1 MRRALVVNAAL
12 AAAFLA
18 AAATWVPGEVRM
30 LGAALVVLAIPGIAW
45 LGAFR
50 GAPLSPARLALAI
63 TGVSSASA
71 AIGLAIGSAFA
82 PPPHALPFLVW
93 TFAATNLGLAA
104 AGPWPRLDPGARWRS
119 LGGIAAAGF
128 LVTSLAALH
137 LVPPLEDHDMEVR
150 GTAYGLAS
158 DLKPYFTSNREIFL
172 PMSHPV
178 LFNVLV
184 AQSLVVTG
192 EIDAVRPSYDSAK
205 RAEAGERD
213 GLPFPWDA
221 AWRADYDA
229 FLARP
234 ALAGTRAP
242 SAFFAGLLLALVAHV
257 LFRATGS
264 MPAACFGV
272 LLYVTAPET
281 IVRSAYAGY
290 FSETVFAML
299 AATILLTE
307 DEGPGAGAW
316 VAAAGAFMA
325 LLDHKTVVLVLAVA
339 AWAGGTALVRRERP
353 DRRAVALVAGFGAG
367 TLAWW
372 AYGLWVSPRVFVNDH
387 LRKHLIHRFLLNDV
401 RFAAD
406 HVNRYAPSIPELWRE
421 FAAHTGWLLVPVAA
435 AGAFFA
441 IGRRTSAV
449 LTALSLWFLAGAVAF
464 SLTDWRQTKHLMNGL
479 APMVVLAV
487 AWSWSAGRWR
497 RVPQALLLVALL
509 ADLRVDARL
518 LRDFRSLHVSGA
530 SDIDGW

>member
-1 MRRALVVNAAL
+1 VRRALVVNAT
-12 AAAFLA
+12 LA
-18 AAATWVPGEVRM
+18 AAAWAAAAPRLPGELRM

-45 LGAFR
+45 LGVFR
-50 GAPLSPARLALAI
+50 GKALTPARLALAV
-63 TGVSSASA
+63 TGVSCA
-71 AIGLAIGSAFA
+71 AAAVGLAIGSAF

-93 TFAATNLGLAA
+93 TFAATNLGLAL
-104 AGPWPRLDPGARWRS
+104 AGPWPRLDPSARWRL

-128 LVTSLAALH
+128 LATALAAIH

-158 DLKPYFTSNREIFL
+158 DLKPYFTSNREVFL

-192 EIDAVRPSYDSAK
+192 EIEAVRPSYDSSRK
-205 RAEAGERD
+205 AEAAALRGE
-213 GLPFPWDA
+213 PFPWEA

-242 SAFFAGLLLALVAHV
+242 SAFFAGLLLALLADV
-257 LFRATGS
+257 LLRVTGS
-264 MPAACFGV
+264 AFAASAGA
-272 LLYVTAPET
+272 LLYATVPET
-281 IVRSAYAGY
+281 VVRSAYAGY

-299 AATILLTE
+299 VATILLTE
-307 DEGPGAGAW
+307 DESPGAASW

-325 LLDHKTVVLVLAVA
+325 LLDHKTVVLALAVS
-339 AWAGGTALVRRERP
+339 AWAGGTALLRRERP

-372 AYGLWVSPRVFVNDH
+372 AYGFWVSPRVFIDDH
-387 LRKHLIHRFLLNDV
+387 LRKHLVHRFLLNDV

-421 FAAHTGWLLVPVAA
+421 FASHTGWLLVPVAA
-435 AGAFFA
+435 AGAVA
-441 IGRRTSAV
+441 ALRRRADPALTV
-449 LTALSLWFLAGAVAF
+449 LALWCVAGAVAF

-479 APMVVLAV
+479 APMVILAV
-487 AWSWSAGRWR
+487 AWGWPPRGWR
-497 RVPQALLLVALL
+497 RYVLGLLLVAAIVDLG
-509 ADLRVDARL
+509 ADVRL